1 MHSEVVASRSAEQR
15 DSKESRSGS
24 PQLDAVS
31 LAIVEQLQEDGR
43 RPYAAIG
50 KAVGLSEAA
59 VRQRVQKLLDQG
71 VMQIV
76 AVTDPLTV
84 GFRRQAMLGINVDGD
99 LDPVA
104 DALTAMQE
112 VEYIVITAGS
122 FDLMVEVVCEDDD
135 HLLEVINKRIRTLP
149 GVRSTESFVYLK
161 LKKQT
166 YMWGTR

>member
-1 MHSEVVASRSAEQR
+1 VATRSAGSA
-15 DSKESRSGS
+15 DPGSSSGNS
-24 PQLDAVS
+24 SSTVDAVS
-31 LAIVEQLQEDGR
+31 LAIIEQLQQDGR
-43 RPYAAIG
+43 RPYASIG

-84 GFRRQAMLGINVDGD
+84 GFRRQAMLGITVEGD
-99 LDPVA
+99 LDPVSE
-104 DALTAMQE
+104 ALTAMAE
-112 VEYIVITAGS
+112 VEYVVVTAGS
-122 FDLMVEVVCEDDD
+122 FDLLVEIVCEDDD
-135 HLLEVINKRIRTLP
+135 HLLEVLNKRIRTIP

-166 YMWGTR
+166 YMWGSR

>member
-1 MHSEVVASRSAEQR
+1 MASQSTHSRTGT
-15 DSKESRSGS
+15 GS
-24 PQLDAVS
+24 SPTIDAVS
-31 LAIVEQLQEDGR
+31 LAIIEQLQEDGR

-84 GFRRQAMLGINVDGD
+84 GFRRQAMVGINVEGD

-104 DALTAMQE
+104 DALTAMAE
-112 VEYIVITAGS
+112 CEYVVMTAGS

-135 HLLEVINKRIRTLP
+135 HLLDVINKRIRTLP